1 MKIIGFVGL
10 PGSGKGEASKIARRH
25 GLAVVVMGDVI
36 RQDAARQNLEPTD
49 QNLGRIGNALRA
61 NEGPEAIARRTLE
74 SVMAT
79 GKDVVVVDGL
89 RSMVE
94 ADFFR
99 NHAEEFH
106 LVEVSAPLEARMR
119 WLAARGRP
127 DDPGRGMA
135 KDVTGTDGDA
145 KIISSCFEPDSFAA
159 AAIEQREC
167 REMGW
172 GMCEAI
178 KAADIKLV
186 NDGTLDDFRKNV
198 EMILGLLKA
207 GTASPD
213 EEQM

>member
-1 MKIIGFVGL
+1 VKIIGFVGL

-36 RQDAARQNLEPTD
+36 RQEAARQNLEPTD
-49 QNLGRIGNALRA
+49 RNLGRIGNALRA
-61 NEGPEAIARRTLE
+61 NEGPDAIAKRALE
-74 SVMAT
+74 RVRAT

-89 RSMVE
+89 RSMAE

-106 LVEVSAPLEARMR
+106 LVEVSAPMDARMR

-127 DDPGRGMA
+127 DDPG
-135 KDVTGTDGDA
+135 KGTANDGSRTDADA

-159 AAIEQREC
+159 AALEQREC

-172 GMCEAI
+172 GMSEAI
-178 KAADIKLV
+178 KAADMKLV
-186 NDGTLDDFRKNV
+186 NDGSLDDFRKNF